1 MKGPPNPPRRLWL
14 ERMGTLLLALVL
26 WYVIRQRTDTPK
38 RVPRAVPATVLSK
51 EPPRSASQP

>member
-1 MKGPPNPPRRLWL
+1 
-14 ERMGTLLLALVL
+14 MGTLLLALVL